1 MERLLDYIGNHPWL
15 VGLLVLAVLL
25 IVAYEMHARRT
36 SFASISPQEAI
47 RLMNQGALVLDI
59 RQITDFKAGHLA
71 GAKHMPSDQILK
83 AGETLKKHKEK
94 PILVYD
100 ESGSLGAAAVRQL
113 IEQGFTKAFTLRGG
127 LQAWRAENLP
137 LTKG

>member
-1 MERLLDYIGNHPWL
+1 VERLLDYIGNHPWL